1 MIEKVYDYMKK
12 TGMSDNTK
20 TIVAGLSGGA
30 DSVCLVMVLKRIIE
44 IHRLGIN
51 IVTVHVNH
59 GIRGEEAE
67 RDEKFAKEFAHR
79 TERRTI
85 GITRFR
91 ELWPVLWKELLNR
104 IFYMIFMESY
114 LTSTRRRY
122 MKMLYTMIYLSAR
135 LPMNTVYQG
144 REYMI

>member
-44 IHRLGIN
+44 IHRLDIN

-67 RDEKFAKEFAHR
+67 RDEKFAKEFAR
-79 TERRTI
+79 
-85 GITRFR
+85 
-91 ELWPVLWKELLNR
+91 
-104 IFYMIFMESY
+104 
-114 LTSTRRRY
+114 
-122 MKMLYTMIYLSAR
+122 
-135 LPMNTVYQG
+135 
-144 REYMI
+144 

>member
-44 IHRLGIN
+44 IHRLDIN

-67 RDEKFAKEFAHR
+67 RDEKFAKEFAQANGLEFQSYHVNIPMIAKNGNMSEEEAGR
-79 TERRTI
+79 QDFQRRSK
-85 GITRFR
+85 
-91 ELWPVLWKELLNR
+91 VL
-104 IFYMIFMESY
+104 S
-114 LTSTRRRY
+114 
-122 MKMLYTMIYLSAR
+122 
-135 LPMNTVYQG
+135 
-144 REYMI
+144 